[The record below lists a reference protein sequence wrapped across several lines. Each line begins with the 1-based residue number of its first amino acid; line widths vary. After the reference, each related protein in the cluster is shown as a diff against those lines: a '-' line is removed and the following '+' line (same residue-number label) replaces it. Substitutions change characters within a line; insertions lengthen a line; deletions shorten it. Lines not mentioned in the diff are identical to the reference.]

1 MIRDKITVI
10 ETNIDDLL
18 PLAYENL
25 FEKLFKKGALDVY
38 ITPIQMKKLRPAVL
52 LTVLCRTS
60 LKDKLASVIFEETPT
75 FGIRFYQVTRYKLER
90 RAETV
95 RTKYGPVRVKVGGRG
110 NKIKTVSPEYE
121 DCKKLAQDFKVPLR
135 RVYEQARYT
144 FQDRLG
150 TKGKRQRK

>member
-1 MIRDKITVI
+1 MLKDKITVI

-52 LTVLCRTS
+52 LTVLCKAG
-60 LKDKLASVIFEETPT
+60 LKDKLTSVIFEETPT
-75 FGIRFYQVTRYKLER
+75 FGMRFYQVTRYKMER
-90 RAETV
+90 RTETV
-95 RTKYGPVRVKVGGRG
+95 RTKYGPVRVKVGGKG
-110 NKIKTVSPEYE
+110 KKIKNVSPEYE
-121 DCKKLAQDFKVPLR
+121 DCKRLAQDAKVPLR
-135 RVYEQARYT
+135 RVYQQARCT

-150 TKGKRQRK
+150 TKEKR